1 MLFYTQDVHLLKA
14 MSHYQVPEISTIS
27 SALSR
32 SALRNRRTVVMEM
45 TQVALQELY
54 FGHVRS
60 AIDSF
65 MIIGNLLLG
74 RRHSRR
80 LSGWM

>member
-1 MLFYTQDVHLLKA
+1 VLFYTHDVHLLKA
-14 MSHYQVPEISTIS
+14 MSHYQVPEISTIT

-32 SALRNRRTVVMEM
+32 PAQRNRRTVVMEM

-54 FGHVRS
+54 FGHVKS

-65 MIIGNLLLG
+65 RIIANLLLG
-74 RRHSRR
+74 GRQTRR